1 MKQQYKL
8 NMKDVCIIIPIYNQ
22 VPEKSELYSI
32 WRTIKKLD
40 GREIVYLA
48 GDNLD
53 ISMYPLADTL
63 EVVRFPS
70 SWFASTETYSRLLL
84 TKEFYQRFQMFE
96 YILICQTDVF
106 VMGTSNDLHYFLEQN
121 YDYWGAPW
129 YFRARAYRR
138 RCFGYKLF
146 RLISRPRRIHVGN
159 GGLSLRR
166 VSAMIQFLE
175 KYEKEASYTN
185 ELEDWFIAYY
195 GEQDS
200 SMLKI
205 APVEK
210 AGQFAQETGAR
221 EMYKKTKEKP
231 FGVHAWLKYFP
242 EVLFEDEDFEK
253 NQK

>member
-1 MKQQYKL
+1 M
-8 NMKDVCIIIPIYNQ
+8 
-22 VPEKSELYSI
+22 
-32 WRTIKKLD
+32 
-40 GREIVYLA
+40 
-48 GDNLD
+48 
-53 ISMYPLADTL
+53 
-63 EVVRFPS
+63 
-70 SWFASTETYSRLLL
+70 
-84 TKEFYQRFQMFE
+84 
-96 YILICQTDVF
+96 
-106 VMGTSNDLHYFLEQN
+106 
-121 YDYWGAPW
+121 
-129 YFRARAYRR
+129 
-138 RCFGYKLF
+138 
-146 RLISRPRRIHVGN
+146 
-159 GGLSLRR
+159 RR